1 MAKISDI
8 STTRDGSVLKV
19 SFKLAFSAKER
30 ELNLMYWPTVVLY
43 ERDGSLDK
51 VFFWNNHGRNWV
63 HSIQRPGDEKD
74 DYIGF
79 FAGDSGLRPDG
90 RSDVIINKQIDLDDP
105 TLRDNVRRAN
115 DPEGEPPVI
124 SSRLWEEPVAFIH
137 VHNELSPS
145 TWTKEF
151 RGLSIDFR

>member
-1 MAKISDI
+1 MARISDI
-8 STTRDGSVLKV
+8 RTTRDGSVLNV
-19 SFKLAFSAKER
+19 SFKLAFSEKER
-30 ELNLMYWPTVVLY
+30 ELNLKYWPTVVLF

-63 HSIQRPGDEKD
+63 HSIQRPGDHKD

-79 FAGDSGLRPDG
+79 FAGDGALRPDG
-90 RSDVIINKQIDLDDP
+90 RSDVTIDKQIDLDDQA
-105 TLRDNVRRAN
+105 LRDNVRRAD
-115 DPEGEPPVI
+115 DPTGPAPVI
-124 SSRLWEEPVAFIH
+124 SSELWEEPVAFIH
-137 VHNELSPS
+137 IHNELSPS